1 MTRYI
6 IAKLKKIQYWI
17 ASVAIVM
24 VIVGVV
30 YSHAQSA
37 DRIPGFGDNAN
48 IHDALFIQQVKNITK
63 SVPKNETLV
72 VTGTSAIIK
81 YFVIIIPRFLGR
93 EK

>member
-48 IHDALFIQQVKNITK
+48 IHDPFSYNK
-63 SVPKNETLV
+63 
-72 VTGTSAIIK
+72 
-81 YFVIIIPRFLGR
+81 
-93 EK
+93 

>member
-37 DRIPGFGDNAN
+37 DRIPGFGDKPTYMMPFSYN
-48 IHDALFIQQVKNITK
+48 K
-63 SVPKNETLV
+63 
-72 VTGTSAIIK
+72 
-81 YFVIIIPRFLGR
+81 
-93 EK
+93 